1 MDRLV
6 NYYLLCT
13 IRMGTKS
20 HVVTALKGEDIE
32 AVFTKKEV
40 CLYLRRVGDHYMA
53 REVVIGGNQGHELP
67 LGRTGGSRRPIIVV
81 D

>member
-13 IRMGTKS
+13 IRMGMKS
-20 HVVTALKGEDIE
+20 HAITTLAESDIE
-32 AVFTKKEV
+32 AIFTKKEV

-53 REVVIGGNQGHELP
+53 REIVIGGGQA
-67 LGRTGGSRRPIIVV
+67 RRVPIVV
-81 D
+81 VGDSAH